1 VSEYSG
7 AAARGGGSRVSAPS
21 AGAPLRERTGR
32 QRARFTPLT
41 SASEEAA

>member
-7 AAARGGGSRVSAPS
+7 APARRGRSSRACG
-21 AGAPLRERTGR
+21 AGAPLRERTVGHGSL
-32 QRARFTPLT
+32 TVPT